1 LSSRK
6 SRSTARKIQSKRVKE
21 VRGSERVAVT
31 AITGHMPTS
40 KGGRLLTGIRLSEGT
55 KTVNEEQL
63 KDVLKHE
70 RTSNGDW
77 KKIDWKKAEET
88 VNRIQIRII
97 KAVESG
103 NAGLVK
109 RLQYLLAHS
118 FYAKALAVKR
128 VTSSHGKKTPGV
140 DGIVW
145 KTQKEKYEAIF
156 KLNNVGYQP
165 KTLRRVYIEKPG
177 KAEKRPLSIPAMI
190 DRAMQALYLLT
201 LAPIAETLADKTS
214 FGFRECRS
222 TADAMSYAYL
232 MLSRKTAPQ
241 WVVEGDIKG
250 CFDNINHQWLTDN
263 IPMDT
268 EILTKFLK
276 ADYSYN
282 NRLFPTTQGAAQGG
296 VISPT
301 LANMTLDRLYQELA
315 LKLKGK
321 KHHFIRYA
329 DDFIVIVKEEETA
342 RETMG
347 IINSFLEIRGLRLSE
362 TKTKITHIGEGFDFL
377 GWNFRKYQNGNLI
390 IKPSDKSVKRFVDRL
405 RILFHKM
412 RTATQD
418 ELIKT
423 LNSRITGWSNYH
435 ACVCAKQIFNKMDN
449 FIYRKLWKW
458 AIRRHNKKS
467 NDWVK
472 EKYWRSRGNRNNEFA
487 TDKLWLKRCSD
498 TPIVRHSL
506 VKLDK
511 NPYTDGKYF
520 ADKAKWRKLQ
530 RRMAYN
536 KTTVAQLVKS
546 SVTNA

>member
-1 LSSRK
+1 
-6 SRSTARKIQSKRVKE
+6 
-21 VRGSERVAVT
+21 
-31 AITGHMPTS
+31 MPAS
-40 KGGRLLTGIRLSEGT
+40 KGGRLLTGIRLSEGA
-55 KTVNEEQL
+55 KTVNEGQL

-77 KKIDWKKAEET
+77 KKIDWKKAEGI
-88 VNRIQIRII
+88 VNRIQVRII

-103 NAGLVK
+103 RAGLVK

-165 KTLRRVYIEKPG
+165 KALRRVYIEKPG

-222 TADAMSYAYL
+222 TADAMRYAYL

-520 ADKAKWRKLQ
+520 ADKVKWQKLQ